1 MMTAMM
7 QSAKVQPGSASS
19 LQYTIDK
26 LSSVSI
32 KSESLKQFQY
42 WS

>member
-1 MMTAMM
+1 MMTAMT
-7 QSAKVQPGSASS
+7 QNAEVQLGSASS

-32 KSESLKQFQY
+32 KSEYLNQFQ
-42 WS
+42 

>member
-26 LSSVSI
+26 LISVSI
-32 KSESLKQFQY
+32 KFGSLE
-42 WS
+42 